1 MDWIT
6 ILGIIGSIITIIAFI
21 LQLLNKETYY
31 DNNKSFNTNSFN
43 GKSVT
48 YNIHINE
55 SANKDDRELN
65 SLRNQNNSQTKQYS
79 GSNNSGG
86 MFLIIAIIIGLM
98 LILKFYTNYK
108 FEIVLSLIV
117 MGIIGVFINMVIIW
131 IVGKYETI
139 PNTYVYYNIGKWLP
153 LFLLLIF
160 IYHPLYASENLV
172 YVESQ
177 LKEGV
182 GFLSLLWN
190 YSQDIFFYFLQFIG
204 LLFIFGFMI
213 YNIIKSLYNI
223 YKYYNI
229 DYINFNFINRD
240 KILGYII
247 LNLLIFMF
255 ISGLYLE
262 IFASQE
268 QILDFNQIF
277 Q

>member
-21 LQLLNKETYY
+21 LQLLNKEKSY
-31 DNNKSFNTNSFN
+31 DNNKGFNTNSFN
-43 GKSVT
+43 RKSVT

-55 SANKDDRELN
+55 SANKDNRERH
-65 SLRNQNNSQTKQYS
+65 SLRNQNNSQTKQCS
-79 GSNNSGG
+79 GSNDSGG
-86 MFLIIAIIIGLM
+86 MFLIIVILIGLM

-117 MGIIGVFINMVIIW
+117 MGIIGVFINIIIIW
-131 IVGKYETI
+131 IVGKYEKI
-139 PNTYVYYNIGKWLP
+139 PNTYVYYNIGKWFP

-190 YSQDIFFYFLQFIG
+190 HSQDIFFYFLQFIG
-204 LLFIFGFMI
+204 LMFIFGFMI
-213 YNIIKSLYNI
+213 WSIIKSLYNI

-229 DYINFNFINRD
+229 DYINFNCINRD
-240 KILGYII
+240 KILGYVI

-268 QILDFNQIF
+268 QILDFNQIL